1 METYSSAKEQHR
13 RDVVLGPKT
22 WSLAVDYTDRWIN
35 DVIKIEIRY
44 QNSSDTNMQSGMSM
58 GSPVAVQI
66 VVRAWSST
74 KKTEFRHKP
83 EHFQPCYKH
92 VVSSNRKKNK

>member
-44 QNSSDTNMQSGMSM
+44 QNSSDTNMQSRTSTK
-58 GSPVAVQI
+58 SPVTVRIDVQAFGPFDE
-66 VVRAWSST
+66 RELS
-74 KKTEFRHKP
+74 
-83 EHFQPCYKH
+83 
-92 VVSSNRKKNK
+92 